1 LIVLNNISIHFAGKF
16 LYDELSF
23 QVKPG
28 DKIGLTGKNGAGKT
42 TLLKLINGLQ
52 RPDSGE
58 VTKPRDYEVGYLPQ
72 EMKHNESAIIVD
84 EVKNAQKHS
93 RTLELEIEAINVQL
107 LERTDY
113 ESESYLNLLDQ
124 LSEKNEQFALLG
136 GFSLQEEAER
146 ILIGLGFSQD
156 ELSKPMNQF
165 SGGWKMRVELAKI
178 LLQKPN
184 LMLLDEPTN
193 HLDIESIIWLEEFLK
208 NHSGEI
214 ILISHDRKFLDAI
227 TNRTIELSGGKAFDY
242 NCSYSP
248 YLVRRKIEREQML
261 AEQKNQQKVIKQTED
276 LINKF
281 RAKSSKASFAQS
293 LIKKLDRMELVE
305 IDDEDNAAIH
315 LKFPPAPRSGQVV
328 VEGKSITKIYPK
340 KTIFKNTDFII
351 GRGEKV
357 ALVGKNGMGKST
369 LIKLIVGD
377 ETYEGSIQLGHNVN
391 LGYFAQDEASKLDT
405 SKTVF
410 ETIDDVAEGEVRKNV
425 RTILGSFMFGGD
437 DVDKKVSVLSGGE
450 KMRLAFCKLLLK
462 PYNFLVLDEPT
473 NHLDIRSKEVL
484 KKALQ
489 QFDGTILLV
498 SHDRDFLS
506 DLTNRL
512 FEIKDNRIA
521 IHHYTVDEFLQ
532 RNKQAG
538 IDARNLH
545 KEQVKEQQQKKQE
558 ASENTVKEL
567 SFDDRKKLKNL
578 KNKSQKIEQE
588 IAQIEVELKRLEA
601 QMASVSYTDSTMK
614 QYSELKQKS
623 DDLLLEWE
631 RIEEQITSFD

>member
-1 LIVLNNISIHFAGKF
+1 M
-16 LYDELSF
+16 YDELSF
-23 QVKPG
+23 QVKTN

-42 TLLKLINGLQ
+42 TLLKLIYGLQ
-52 RPDSGE
+52 KPDSGV
-58 VTKPRDYEVGYLPQ
+58 VTKPKDYDIGYLPQ
-72 EMKHNESAIIVD
+72 EMKHNEHAIIID
-84 EVKNAQKHS
+84 EVKHAQHYARK
-93 RTLELEIEAINVQL
+93 LELEIEEINVQL

-113 ESESYLNLLDQ
+113 ESDSYLKMLDQ
-124 LSEKNEQFALLG
+124 LSEKNEQYALLG
-136 GFSLQEEAER
+136 GFNLQEEAER
-146 ILIGLGFSQD
+146 ILLGLGFTQD
-156 ELSKPMNQF
+156 ELSKPMSQF

-208 NHSGEI
+208 SHSGEI
-214 ILISHDRKFLDAI
+214 ILISHDKTFLDAI

-242 NCSYSP
+242 NCAYSE
-248 YLVRRKIEREQML
+248 YLIRREIERQQLFE
-261 AEQKNQQKVIKQTED
+261 EQKNQQKFIKQTED

-293 LIKKLDRMELVE
+293 LIKKLDRLDVVE
-305 IDDEDNAAIH
+305 IENEDNSSIH
-315 LKFPPAPRSGQVV
+315 LKFPPSPRSGKMV
-328 VEGKSITKIYPK
+328 VEGKNISKEYPK
-340 KTIFKNTDFII
+340 KSIFKNTDFII

-377 ETYEGSIQLGHNVN
+377 EKYEGDIELGHNVN
-391 LGYFAQDEASKLDT
+391 VGYFAQDEASKLDT
-405 SKTVF
+405 KKTVF

-506 DLTNRL
+506 GLTNRL

-521 IHHYTVDEFLQ
+521 IHFYSIDEYLE
-532 RNKQAG
+532 RNKQQAA
-538 IDARNLH
+538 DTKRDN
-545 KEQVKEQQQKKQE
+545 KEQAKEVQIQKQ
-558 ASENTVKEL
+558 AVSNEL
-567 SFDDRKKLKNL
+567 SYDDRKKLKNL
-578 KNKSQKIEQE
+578 KNKSQKLEQE
-588 IAQIEVELKRLEA
+588 ITSVEAKI
-601 QMASVSYTDSTMK
+601 
-614 QYSELKQKS
+614 KQKEEEMS
-623 DDLLLEWE
+623 SASSEQLLKEYAQLKAHLDSLFIEWE
-631 RIEEQITSFD
+631 KLEEQISVFENVKS

>member
-1 LIVLNNISIHFAGKF
+1 

-23 QVKPG
+23 QVKTN

-42 TLLKLINGLQ
+42 TLLKLIYGLHK
-52 RPDSGE
+52 PDSGV
-58 VTKPRDYEVGYLPQ
+58 VTKPKDYDIGYLPQ
-72 EMKHNESAIIVD
+72 EMKHNEHAIIID
-84 EVKNAQKHS
+84 EVKHAQHYARK
-93 RTLELEIEAINVQL
+93 LELEIEEINVQL

-113 ESESYLNLLDQ
+113 ESDSYLKMLDQ
-124 LSEKNEQFALLG
+124 LSEKNEQYALLG
-136 GFSLQEEAER
+136 GFNLQEEAER
-146 ILIGLGFSQD
+146 ILLGLGFTQD
-156 ELSKPMNQF
+156 ELSKPMSQF

-208 NHSGEI
+208 SHSGEI
-214 ILISHDRKFLDAI
+214 ILISHDKTFLDAI

-242 NCSYSP
+242 NCAYSE
-248 YLVRRKIEREQML
+248 YLIRREIERQQLFE
-261 AEQKNQQKVIKQTED
+261 EQKNQQKFIKQTED

-293 LIKKLDRMELVE
+293 LIKKLDRLDVVE
-305 IDDEDNAAIH
+305 IENEDNSSIH
-315 LKFPPAPRSGQVV
+315 LKFPPSPRSGKMV
-328 VEGKSITKIYPK
+328 VEGKNISKEYPK
-340 KTIFKNTDFII
+340 KSIFKNTDFII

-377 ETYEGSIQLGHNVN
+377 EKYEGDIELGHNVN
-391 LGYFAQDEASKLDT
+391 VGYFAQDEASKLDT
-405 SKTVF
+405 KKTVF

-506 DLTNRL
+506 GLTNRL

-521 IHHYTVDEFLQ
+521 IHFYSIDEYLE
-532 RNKQAG
+532 RNKQQAA
-538 IDARNLH
+538 DTKRDN
-545 KEQVKEQQQKKQE
+545 KEQAKEVQIQKQ
-558 ASENTVKEL
+558 AVSNEL
-567 SFDDRKKLKNL
+567 SYDDRKKLKNL
-578 KNKSQKIEQE
+578 KNKSQKLEQE
-588 IAQIEVELKRLEA
+588 ITSVEAKI
-601 QMASVSYTDSTMK
+601 
-614 QYSELKQKS
+614 KQKEEEMS
-623 DDLLLEWE
+623 SASSEQLLKEYAQLKAHLDSLFIEWE
-631 RIEEQITSFD
+631 KLEEQISVFENVKS